1 MTDETRP
8 TVFQGLN
15 VLDLSRG
22 FAGAL
27 ATMVMADNG
36 AAVVRVER
44 AGAADPL
51 AALPGYHQWHRGKE
65 RIELD
70 LREEAGLARAVQ
82 LAHEADVLV
91 ETLPP
96 GTAEALGLDYATLS
110 AKNPGLVHCSIT
122 GFGERGRY
130 AGYKDHEG
138 VVAAVAGRMRE
149 FGRMFGVDRPV
160 FPSVR
165 VASFGASQTA
175 LQGITAALIVRHR
188 TGRGQRVS
196 TSLLRS
202 LIPYDMGGWLAL
214 QVADMRTP
222 GGMGTTPMLGY
233 MPARTRDGR
242 WIQFANW
249 APHLFWNELDAVGL
263 GHLKEDPRFAKM
275 PNEAAEE
282 DKTAFWEMLLAQM
295 GRKDYDE
302 WMRIFLERSVGADGF
317 REGDE
322 GMDHPQAR
330 HNGHVVGLH
339 HPVLGETEQLGP
351 LVRFSKT
358 PSRISVEKSAE
369 WNVCRNGASAV
380 SGTMPEHA
388 LSGFTV
394 LEMAVQYAAPFGPS
408 LLADMGARIIKIEPL
423 DGDAMRLIP
432 PIGVKTTQGKESI
445 AVDLKSPE
453 GREVVRRL
461 AERADLVMH
470 NYRPG
475 VPERLGIDYET
486 IRTVN
491 PDVVYLYAGAYGS
504 DGPYSHMPA
513 YHPIAG
519 AIAGGVSHQAGAGVP
534 PPADA
539 DLSMDEIKAASLRL
553 AKANEGNPDTNSAM
567 VVGTAMLL
575 GLLAKVRHGVGQ
587 EMLTTMLCANGYAL
601 SEQWIRYEGKEA
613 RRELDA
619 DLLGLDALYRL
630 YETAEGWVF
639 LACFGQEEWEALCG
653 ALGEPGL
660 TEDGWFASPEARAEH
675 DEALAAALAAVFK
688 RRAADDWEADL
699 APQGVGCV
707 RADRHTFAEFL
718 DGDPQARDLGLIAD
732 VVHPVLGSHWR
743 HGATVEL
750 SATRPALREANVNGQ
765 HTRPILAEI
774 GYTEAEVASLK
785 ERCIVNYPD

>member
-1 MTDETRP
+1 MTTDTRP

-36 AAVVRVER
+36 AAVVRVEQ
-44 AGAADPL
+44 AGAPDPL
-51 AALPGYHQWHRGKE
+51 AGLPGYHQWRRGKE
-65 RIELD
+65 RIDLD
-70 LREEAGLARAVQ
+70 LRDAAGLARAVQ
-82 LAHEADVLV
+82 LAGEADVLV
-91 ETLPP
+91 ETFPP
-96 GTAEALGLDYATLS
+96 GTAERLGLDYETLS
-110 AKNPGLVHCSIT
+110 ADNPGLVHCSIT
-122 GFGERGRY
+122 GFGDRGRY

-138 VVAAVAGRMRE
+138 VVAAAAGRMRE

-160 FPSVR
+160 YSSVR
-165 VASFGASQTA
+165 VGSFGASQTA
-175 LQGITAALIVRHR
+175 LQGIAAALIVRHR

-214 QVADMRTP
+214 QVEDMRTP

-233 MPARTRDGR
+233 MPVCTRDGR

-275 PNEAAEE
+275 PNQAAEG
-282 DKTAFWEMLLAQM
+282 DKAAFWEMLLDQV

-302 WMRIFLERSVGADGF
+302 WMHIFLERSVGADGF
-317 REGDE
+317 RQGDE

-330 HNGHVVGLH
+330 HNGHVVALR

-351 LVRFSKT
+351 LVRFSET
-358 PSRISVEKSAE
+358 PSRISVETSAE
-369 WNVCRNGASAV
+369 WNPRRNEAAPAA
-380 SGTMPEHA
+380 GTMPEHA

-445 AVDLKSPE
+445 TVDLKSPE
-453 GREVVRRL
+453 GREIVRRL
-461 AERADLVMH
+461 VERADLVMH

-486 IRTVN
+486 LRAAN
-491 PDVVYLYAGAYGS
+491 PGIVYLYAGAYGS
-504 DGPYSHMPA
+504 DGPYAHMPA

-519 AIAGGVSHQAGAGVP
+519 AIAGGASHQAGAGTP

-539 DLSMDEIKAASLRL
+539 DLSMEEIKAASLRL

-587 EMLTTMLCANGYAL
+587 QMLTTMLCANGYAL
-601 SEQWIRYEGKEA
+601 SEQWIRYEGKTA
-613 RRELDA
+613 RRELDP
-619 DLLGLDALYRL
+619 DLLGLDALQRL

-639 LACFGQEEWEALCG
+639 LACLDQEEWESLCD
-653 ALGEPGL
+653 ALGEPGFADD
-660 TEDGWFASPEARAEH
+660 ERFASVEARLDH
-675 DEALAAALAAVFK
+675 DEALVSALDAVFK
-688 RRAADDWEADL
+688 HRTADDWEADL
-699 APQGVGCV
+699 APRGVGCV
-707 RADRHTFAEFL
+707 RADRHTFAELL
-718 DGDPQARDLGLIAD
+718 DGDPQSRELGLIAD

-750 SATRPALREANVNGQ
+750 SESPPALREANVNGQ
-765 HTRPILAEI
+765 HTRAILAEI
-774 GYTEAEVASLK
+774 GYTEAETASLK
-785 ERCIVNYPD
+785 ERGIVNYPD

>member
-1 MTDETRP
+1 MTGDARP

-36 AAVVRVER
+36 AAVVRVEQ
-44 AGAADPL
+44 AGAPDPL

-65 RIELD
+65 RSELD
-70 LREEAGLARAVQ
+70 LRDAAGLARAVQ
-82 LAHEADVLV
+82 LASEADVLV
-91 ETLPP
+91 ETFLP
-96 GTAEALGLDYATLS
+96 GKAERLGLGYESLS
-110 AKNPGLVHCSIT
+110 AENPGLVHCSIT

-138 VVAAVAGRMRE
+138 VVAAAAGRMRE

-160 FPSVR
+160 FSSVR

-175 LQGITAALIVRHR
+175 LQGIAAALIVRHR
-188 TGRGQRVS
+188 SGRGQRVS

-214 QVADMRTP
+214 QVGDMRTP

-233 MPARTRDGR
+233 MPVRTRDGR

-282 DKTAFWEMLLAQM
+282 DKAAFWEMLLGEM

-330 HNGHVVGLH
+330 HNGHVFALH
-339 HPVLGETEQLGP
+339 HPALGETEQLGP
-351 LVRFSKT
+351 LVRFSET
-358 PSRISVEKSAE
+358 PSRISVDTSAE
-369 WNVCRNGASAV
+369 WNARRNGTTAAAA
-380 SGTMPEHA
+380 TMPEHA

-453 GREVVRRL
+453 GREIVRRL

-486 IRTVN
+486 LHKVN
-491 PDVVYLYAGAYGS
+491 PGIVYLYAGAYGS

-539 DLSMDEIKAASLRL
+539 DLSMEEIKAASLRL

-601 SEQWIRYEGKEA
+601 SEQWIRYEGKTA

-639 LACFGQEEWEALCG
+639 LGCLDQEEWETLCA
-653 ALGEPGL
+653 ALGEPVL
-660 TEDGWFASPEARAEH
+660 AEDGRFASPEARAEH

-688 RRAADDWEADL
+688 RRAADGWEADL
-699 APQGVGCV
+699 APLGVGCV

-718 DGDPQARDLGLIAD
+718 DGDPQSRDLGLIAD
-732 VVHPVLGSHWR
+732 VVHPVLGPHWR

-765 HTRPILAEI
+765 HTRAILAEI
-774 GYTEAEVASLK
+774 GYMEAEVASLK
-785 ERCIVNYPD
+785 ERGIVNYPD

>member
-1 MTDETRP
+1 MTGDTRP

-36 AAVVRVER
+36 AAVVRVEQ
-44 AGAADPL
+44 AGAPDPL

-65 RIELD
+65 RMELD
-70 LREEAGLARAVQ
+70 LLDKAGLARAVQ
-82 LAHEADVLV
+82 LGHEADVLV
-91 ETLPP
+91 ETFPP
-96 GTAEALGLDYATLS
+96 GTAEALGLDYAALS
-110 AKNPGLVHCSIT
+110 AENLGLVHCSIT

-138 VVAAVAGRMRE
+138 VVAAAAGRMRE

-160 FPSVR
+160 FSSVR

-175 LQGITAALIVRHR
+175 LQGIAAALIVRHR

-233 MPARTRDGR
+233 MPVRTRDGR

-263 GHLKEDPRFAKM
+263 GYLKEDPRFAKM

-282 DKTAFWEMLLAQM
+282 DKTAFWEMLLDQV

-330 HNGHVVGLH
+330 HNGHVVALR
-339 HPVLGETEQLGP
+339 HPALGETEQLGP
-351 LVRFSKT
+351 LVRFSET

-369 WNVCRNGASAV
+369 WNARRNGASPAA
-380 SGTMPEHA
+380 GTMPEHA
-388 LSGFTV
+388 LSDFTV

-423 DGDAMRLIP
+423 GGDAMRLIP

-453 GREVVRRL
+453 GREIVRRL

-486 IRTVN
+486 LRKVN
-491 PDVVYLYAGAYGS
+491 PGIVYLYAGAYGS

-630 YETAEGWVF
+630 YETVEGWVF
-639 LACFGQEEWEALCG
+639 LACLDQEEWEILCA

-660 TEDGWFASPEARAEH
+660 AANGRFASPEARAEH
-675 DEALAAALAAVFK
+675 DEALVSALAAVFN
-688 RRAADDWEADL
+688 RRTADEWEADL
-699 APQGVGCV
+699 APRGVGCV

-732 VVHPVLGSHWR
+732 VVHPVLGPHWR
-743 HGATVEL
+743 HGASVEL
-750 SATRPALREANVNGQ
+750 SGTRPALREANVNGQ
-765 HTRPILAEI
+765 HTRAILAEI

-785 ERCIVNYPD
+785 ERGIVNYAD